1 VNGEHKIT
9 SSHRE
14 RTALIYLRQSSMAQ
28 VREHTE
34 STRSQY
40 ALAGKAVALG
50 WPRSDIE
57 VIDTDLG
64 ISGKWGVAREGFTEL
79 VTRVCSGDVGAIFG
93 IEITRLA
100 RSNADVAR
108 LAEFA
113 RITGTLLIDPDG
125 VYDPADVNDR
135 VLLGFKG
142 TMGEMELHVM
152 AQRLHANKRAAAE
165 RGELRTPLPVG
176 LVHDDAGVQAAIRD
190 VFAAFAACGSAY
202 GVVAAFKDRRFPLRA
217 YGGAWAG
224 QLRWGTLTHARVLG
238 VLKNPCYAGAY
249 VHGRYS
255 SRRTVEPDGTVHTG
269 LIERPRAE
277 WPVLIKDHHE
287 GYITWADYLAS
298 EARLAANRTNAGA
311 RPPREGSALC
321 QGIITCGSCGK
332 PMRTNYHTDQRP
344 AYECSSRADRLT
356 TPACRSVAAAT
367 VDDAV
372 AGVLLDALTPDQ
384 VALALSAAD
393 EVAGRHQRVSR
404 AAELAVE
411 RARYDADRAERALC
425 ACEPENRL
433 VARSLEAR
441 WEARLAALA
450 EAGQALEA
458 ASESLPPLPGRA
470 DLEKLA
476 ADLPG
481 LWHAPAT
488 SSKDRKR
495 LLRTLIADITLL
507 PEPDQAKVRIGIRW
521 HTGAT
526 DELRVARAI
535 HPGTARRS
543 PSPAVEMVRR
553 LGPVTPAAELAAQLN
568 AAGLATGNGRP
579 FDVKAVQWIRHAR
592 HIPAPAA
599 YDHGEISAAEAARR
613 LGCSTAVIY
622 HWIHTGQL
630 TARRGQG
637 SRLCIP
643 WDDQIS
649 ARCQELIARSACLGR
664 TARPRTLP
672 APTSP
677 AADGEVS
684 VTEAAYRLSC
694 SIHVIYY
701 WIGTGKLA
709 ARRGQAGRLHIP
721 WNDQVQAGCR
731 ARIEQSGHLNP
742 AARKTRPRRR
752 RSSPG
757 MSVPAGI
764 VTTTARPR
772 GQRRSQETKSAQH
785 ATAGGTV

>member
-1 VNGEHKIT
+1 MNGEQKIT

-14 RTALIYLRQSSMAQ
+14 RTALVYLRQSSMAQ

-34 STRSQY
+34 STKSQY
-40 ALAGKAVALG
+40 ALADKAAALG
-50 WPRSDIE
+50 WPRTSIE

-64 ISGKWGVAREGFTEL
+64 ISGKWGVARAGFTEL

-165 RGELRTPLPVG
+165 RGELRAPLPVG
-176 LVHDDAGVQAAIRD
+176 YVHDDAGDVVIDPDAEVQAAIRD

-202 GVVAAFKDRRFPLRA
+202 GVVAAFKDRKFPLRA

-224 QLRWGTLTHARVLG
+224 QLRWGRLTHARVIG

-249 VHGRYS
+249 VHGRYG
-255 SRRTVEPDGTVHTG
+255 SRRTVEPDGTVRSG
-269 LIERPRAE
+269 LVERPRAE

-287 GYITWADYLAS
+287 GYITWAGYLAN

-311 RPPREGSALC
+311 RPPREGCALC

-332 PMRTNYHTDQRP
+332 PMRTNYHTDARP
-344 AYECSSRADRLT
+344 CYECSSRADRLT
-356 TPACRSVAAAT
+356 TPTCRSVAAAT

-372 AGVLLDALTPDQ
+372 ARVLLDALTPQQ

-393 EVAGRHQRVSR
+393 EVAGRYQRVSR
-404 AAELAVE
+404 AAELAAE
-411 RARYDADRAERALC
+411 RARYEADRAERAFHQV
-425 ACEPENRL
+425 EPENRL

-441 WEARLAALA
+441 WETRLAALA
-450 EAGQALEA
+450 EAEQALEA
-458 ASESLPPLPGRA
+458 AADALPPLPGRA
-470 DLEKLA
+470 ELEKLA

-488 SSKDRKR
+488 GNKDRKR
-495 LLRTLIADITLL
+495 LLRTLIADVTLL
-507 PEPDQAKVRIGIRW
+507 PEPDQAKVRIGICW

-526 DELRVARAI
+526 DELSVARAI

-543 PSPAVEMVRR
+543 PSQAVEMVRR
-553 LGPVTPAAELAAQLN
+553 LGSVTPTAELAAELN
-568 AAGLATGNGRP
+568 TAGLVTGNGRP
-579 FDVKAVQWIRHAR
+579 FDVKAVQWIRHAYN
-592 HIPAPAA
+592 IPAPPPYAA
-599 YDHGEISAAEAARR
+599 SEISVAEAARR
-613 LGCSTAVIY
+613 LGCSA
-622 HWIHTGQL
+622 G
-630 TARRGQG
+630 
-637 SRLCIP
+637 
-643 WDDQIS
+643 
-649 ARCQELIARSACLGR
+649 
-664 TARPRTLP
+664 
-672 APTSP
+672 
-677 AADGEVS
+677 
-684 VTEAAYRLSC
+684 
-694 SIHVIYY
+694 VIYY
-701 WIGTGKLA
+701 WIESAQLD
-709 ARRGQAGRLHIP
+709 ARRGPGNRLCIT
-721 WNDQVQAGCR
+721 WNDQAETACR
-731 ARIEQSGHLNP
+731 RRIAESGHLNP
-742 AARKTRPRRR
+742 AARRTRPRRA
-752 RSSPG
+752 
-757 MSVPAGI
+757 AG
-764 VTTTARPR
+764 
-772 GQRRSQETKSAQH
+772 
-785 ATAGGTV
+785 